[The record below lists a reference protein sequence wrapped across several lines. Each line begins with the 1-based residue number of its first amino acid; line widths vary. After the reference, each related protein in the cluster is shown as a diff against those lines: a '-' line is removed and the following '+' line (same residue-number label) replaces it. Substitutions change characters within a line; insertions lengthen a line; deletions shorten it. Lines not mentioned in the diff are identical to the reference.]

1 MKNKKAIL
9 IGLIILLI
17 ILAIVIYIN
26 TNKKNLNKESENI
39 GHNGDMK
46 QTEEINREEPVEYKN
61 EVDIKDEDIKNSKN
75 DKIALSIDEKT
86 KGTITKTKVEKT
98 GDSSNLSASDKSG
111 WNSAIQVK
119 SSSDIT
125 VKDVNV
131 NTNGSGASGVV
142 ATGNNA
148 VINISDTTITTN
160 GQRSKGL
167 LISKG
172 GTIYGNKLNI
182 STSGLKSSAVATDYG
197 NGLIEI
203 KNSTIRCSGDKS
215 AGVYATSQVKVEDSN
230 IESENSEGAVI
241 DGHGEIT
248 FTNVEMTTHKKRAVM
263 VYYTGP
269 KMGDKTEG
277 KFNMIKGRIDVKDG
291 QGFYVM
297 NTKATINLEKVEMN
311 INSGIFLKASV
322 DEYGELG
329 QEGEKVE
336 SKGGDAVVN
345 CVNQTIKGNILADN
359 ESTVELNFT
368 KKSNYTGSINSE
380 NTGKKIT
387 LKIDKDSKI
396 TLTGDCYINSL
407 EDEEKNY
414 SNIDFNGYRLFVN
427 GKAINS

>member
-1 MKNKKAIL
+1 MIERKK
-9 IGLIILLI
+9 
-17 ILAIVIYIN
+17 
-26 TNKKNLNKESENI
+26 
-39 GHNGDMK
+39 
-46 QTEEINREEPVEYKN
+46 R
-61 EVDIKDEDIKNSKN
+61 
-75 DKIALSIDEKT
+75 
-86 KGTITKTKVEKT
+86 
-98 GDSSNLSASDKSG
+98 
-111 WNSAIQVK
+111 
-119 SSSDIT
+119 
-125 VKDVNV
+125 
-131 NTNGSGASGVV
+131 
-142 ATGNNA
+142 
-148 VINISDTTITTN
+148 
-160 GQRSKGL
+160 
-167 LISKG
+167 
-172 GTIYGNKLNI
+172 
-182 STSGLKSSAVATDYG
+182 
-197 NGLIEI
+197 
-203 KNSTIRCSGDKS
+203 TIRWSGDKS